1 MKRKLIIAGVVV
13 VGLFVGVILV
23 VGLLGSSRKAAENYN
38 QVTVTADGK
47 LVVHPSERQKAMFV
61 VNSSATTNVP
71 AATNAAPR

>member
-38 QVTVTADGK
+38 QVTVTPDGK

-61 VNSSATTNVP
+61 VNSSAVTNVP